1 MALFCKPPIAAH
13 LPVKDL
19 GRDQRSRS
27 ETTLRTV
34 ESTRLTA
41 RVFFIFVMFPDAR
54 PIYGNLRNLSIT
66 VENITLVGS
75 VFRTLLLATQTRDSI
90 YYSSPGIFLDFAR
103 EFSLIS

>member
-1 MALFCKPPIAAH
+1 
-13 LPVKDL
+13 
-19 GRDQRSRS
+19 
-27 ETTLRTV
+27 
-34 ESTRLTA
+34 
-41 RVFFIFVMFPDAR
+41 MFPDAR

-90 YYSSPGIFLDFAR
+90 YYSSPSIFLDFAR